1 MRTRGQT
8 SRRVPSSRRS
18 EESSDSQSEMSID
31 SKAPAKINIDELE
44 ANFNYLLGLTL
55 SIGFSSMQ
63 YGPIMSSTGSVVG
76 ALKY

>member
-1 MRTRGQT
+1 
-8 SRRVPSSRRS
+8 
-18 EESSDSQSEMSID
+18 MSID